1 MNKNCYRLIFNKAR
15 GIIMAVAEVVHTQ
28 GKHKDETRSSSS
40 ASSSS
45 NTAESRFTLKLLVFN
60 LWALCTLIPIQALA
74 QIVVDNTAPTNQ
86 RPTVSQT
93 ANGVPMVNIQT
104 PNQSGVSYNSYRQF
118 DVNQNGAILNNSR
131 NDVQTQLGGWVN
143 GNPALANGGAQTIL
157 NEINSQ
163 NPSRLNGYLEV
174 AGQQAHVIIA
184 NPSGITCNGC
194 GFINANQATLT
205 TGKPQFKNGALSSY
219 IVQRGVIN
227 FEGQGLN
234 SSAADYTNIIA
245 RSIEVNSGLWANQLR
260 ISAGAGEIN
269 AKDISTIKTASDSLD
284 QPSYALDVSTLGG
297 MYTQKIALIGTE
309 HGLGVRNA
317 GHIGAAAGHV
327 KVSVNGL
334 LENMGHITS
343 DSNTDIVAQNLNN
356 QGEIAAN
363 HNLTIQAANLNNQG
377 QIQAQNTTHIATT
390 ELNNQANGRIY
401 GNHIAIESQTLN
413 NQATEGTAPVIAAQ
427 QRLDLGIKDSL
438 LNANDALIYSLGD
451 IHIAA
456 TLNDDLTAN
465 HDNHTANIINRSAT
479 IEAQNNLNIS
489 AQHISNLNDQLEYK
503 IVLDEQKQI
512 RDNLNSSN
520 YRIYT
525 QKTYK
530 PEITLTKPGKLIAG
544 NDITINASKTALNMD
559 SHILAGNNLIFSGQ
573 ALTNQQTLVDTYTTR
588 SGTHY
593 TKKSY
598 KDCWSKTFGISCRTK
613 YRWVSSNYSQTIK
626 QTKPMESTLVENNLS
641 TTNQSLLT
649 LSNLQLPAINS
660 ALFRQTPSSNHH
672 YIIETDPAFTNRKQ
686 WLSSDFMLQ
695 TLGTDPSVTQKRLG
709 DGFYEQKLIREQI
722 AQLTGQRFLQ
732 NYQDDEA
739 QYTAL
744 MENAVTFAQQHQL
757 RPGIALTPAQMAQL
771 TSDIVWL
778 VEQDVALDDGTTTKA
793 LVPQVYAMVNPGDLD
808 GSGALFSANNLQLD
822 LTDDLINS
830 GTLLAKDTI
839 QIHAN
844 NIEHTGE
851 MKADSIT
858 AQAEN
863 DFTISGGNLNAQ
875 TNMTLMAGQNLNIES
890 TLSQNENIVDATP
903 EDTLSPLG
911 KSKNTQNQNR
921 YATTQID
928 RQASIFVGNGEGGQL
943 NLVSG
948 NQLNIKGANVESE
961 GDLNLQAKNIDI
973 NTLETS
979 DEYSLEFSNGYSKGN
994 SITHHQTQL
1003 SANNISLKADQAV
1016 SITGSSVDAS
1026 DNLNLTAQAVL
1037 IHSAHNS
1044 QSHESEFKDKGFLGQ
1059 KEESQRQGQFSQA
1072 ISSQLQSNNL
1082 QISTDTLQ
1090 LVGSTIEAEIANIEA
1105 ELIQLIS
1112 DKDSTYEN
1120 NFSDSSNLLTRTIE
1134 TQGQH
1139 NETAVESAI
1148 QASKLIVN
1156 DQDTIKHTLDSDQ
1169 LISRISSEHPE
1180 LSNDQ
1185 IELIQANL
1193 TNKEWDDKITTL
1205 SETGAIIVQA
1215 VVTYLTAGAGAGAG
1229 AALAEATNTALNAT
1243 LQTAIDATIK
1253 TMIHE
1258 ATNQAVT
1265 AALTGNYDFDLE
1277 GLATN
1282 ALKSGVT
1289 AGMGQYSQELLVKHE
1304 LTGLTGDSLNL
1315 AQKAATQTALYGGDF
1330 KENLTNTL
1338 IDDAAKSG
1346 ANFIGDSTDA
1356 ASFNNIVSHAVL
1368 GCGVADAKGQ
1378 DCTSGAAGGAMSAAL
1393 APHIA
1398 KLVDDGDGKFTTQEK
1413 DKIRLLTLTA
1423 STLALSNTDIDL
1435 TTADQAAQNEVDN
1448 NTLLHLAAL
1457 IYTAVDVYRADNG
1470 EQKIILERTCAT
1482 GDTECSP
1489 RVELALADLKDHQIL
1504 VGEDGTPNRFNHGIN
1519 NDKEQALQKAKQQ
1532 HGEEALKDGIYTV
1545 INPKTSNFFSETV
1558 YAGLDKTREV
1568 LGKYNFLGI
1577 SNASKTNIAFEEKVA
1592 QMNKEKLG
1600 EVKISI
1606 DDKAHSRGTLT
1617 HSNALTAQWQQ
1628 GATNVP
1634 ISSITYN
1641 GAAANAERVKN
1652 VLNNI
1657 NDKNQIAIHQSTHK
1671 NDWIGRLIGGNE
1683 STGGE
1688 EGTGFLKAHTTYG
1701 PSANRDQADTAW
1713 GTGNTSITIQINSTT
1728 QNQE

>member
-15 GIIMAVAEVVHTQ
+15 GILMAVAEVVHTQ

-60 LWALCTLIPIQALA
+60 LWALCTLIPTQALA

-163 NPSRLNGYLEV
+163 NPSLLNGYLEV

-194 GFINANQATLT
+194 GFINANQTTLT

-219 IVQRGVIN
+219 IVQRGVIQ

-234 SSAADYTNIIA
+234 ASAADYTNIIA
-245 RSIEVNSGLWANQLR
+245 RSIEVNASLWAKQLR
-260 ISAGAGEIN
+260 ISAGAAEVN
-269 AKDISTIKTASDSLD
+269 AKDLSTIQPTTHSAD
-284 QPSYALDVSTLGG
+284 QPAYALDVSALGG
-297 MYTQKIALIGTE
+297 MYAQKIALIGTE

-343 DSNTDIVAQNLNN
+343 DSNTDIAAKNLNN

-363 HNLTIQAANLNNQG
+363 QNLTIQAANLNNQG

-413 NQATEGTAPVIAAQ
+413 NHATDEGTAPVIAAQ

-438 LNANDALIYSLGD
+438 LNANGALIYSLGD

-544 NDITINASKTALNMD
+544 NDITINASTNALNMD

-593 TKKSY
+593 TKQSY
-598 KDCWSKTFGISCRTK
+598 KKCWNKTLGMFCRTK
-613 YRWVSSNYSQTIK
+613 YRWVTSNYSQTIK

-641 TTNQSLLT
+641 ATNQNLLT

-732 NYQDDEA
+732 NHQDDEA

-744 MENAVTFAQQHQL
+744 MKNAVTFAQQHQL

-822 LTDDLINS
+822 LTDELINS

-875 TNMTLMAGQNLNIES
+875 TNMTLIAGQNLNIES

-928 RQASIFVGNGEGGQL
+928 RQASIFVGNGEGAQL

-948 NQLNIKGANVESE
+948 NQLTIKGANVESE

-994 SITHHQTQL
+994 SITHHQTKL

-1026 DNLNLTAQAVL
+1026 DNLNLAAQAVL

-1156 DQDTIKHTLDSDQ
+1156 DQDTIKHTLNSDQ

-1258 ATNQAVT
+1258 ATSQAVT
-1265 AALTGNYDFDLE
+1265 AALTGNYDFDLK

-1338 IDDAAKSG
+1338 VTDLAAKS
-1346 ANFIGDSTDA
+1346 ANAIGDKTDA
-1356 ASFNNIVSHAVL
+1356 GSLANISSHAVL
-1368 GCGVADAKGQ
+1368 GCGAASAQGQ
-1378 DCTSGAAGGAMSAAL
+1378 DCASGAAGGALSATL

-1398 KLVDDGDGKFTTQEK
+1398 KAVDNDNGIFTEDEVAQGRLYTQ
-1413 DKIRLLTLTA
+1413 LA
-1423 STLALSNTDIDL
+1423 STLLLSNTDLDL
-1435 TTADQAAQNEVDN
+1435 ATADQAAQNELDN
-1448 NTLLHLAAL
+1448 NLYGHVILGIKGVSEEIMIQVLDGMLEGKTFSEAVADLDYPDAAL
-1457 IYTAVDVYRADNG
+1457 SGLTNMITMGAGSIEKMNHMADAYGKLKKSKQANKVKGQPDPNYTPNAGGVGNMGEYLKNDLFGQSLAHNATKTSKKVQGESVYQVDHTIN
-1470 EQKIILERTCAT
+1470 KHIKS
-1482 GDTECSP
+1482 GDQLYLDK
-1489 RVELALADLKDHQIL
+1489 RHKDHL
-1504 VGEDGTPNRFNHGIN
+1504 EVFNKSG
-1519 NDKEQALQKAKQQ
+1519 
-1532 HGEEALKDGIYTV
+1532 
-1545 INPKTSNFFSETV
+1545 NFKHVVNLNGSVNTQ
-1558 YAGLDKTREV
+1558 
-1568 LGKYNFLGI
+1568 
-1577 SNASKTNIAFEEKVA
+1577 KTNQAKT
-1592 QMNKEKLG
+1592 QGRKLP
-1600 EVKISI
+1600 KW
-1606 DDKAHSRGTLT
+1606 L
-1617 HSNALTAQWQQ
+1617 
-1628 GATNVP
+1628 
-1634 ISSITYN
+1634 
-1641 GAAANAERVKN
+1641 
-1652 VLNNI
+1652 
-1657 NDKNQIAIHQSTHK
+1657 
-1671 NDWIGRLIGGNE
+1671 
-1683 STGGE
+1683 
-1688 EGTGFLKAHTTYG
+1688 
-1701 PSANRDQADTAW
+1701 
-1713 GTGNTSITIQINSTT
+1713 
-1728 QNQE
+1728 